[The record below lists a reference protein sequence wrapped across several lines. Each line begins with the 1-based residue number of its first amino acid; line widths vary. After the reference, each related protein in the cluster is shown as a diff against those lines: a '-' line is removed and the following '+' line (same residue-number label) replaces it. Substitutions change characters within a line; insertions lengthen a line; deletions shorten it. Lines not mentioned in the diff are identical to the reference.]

1 MRKWLSETILQVSRD
16 KWIRTASAEHKA
28 RHLRKA

>member
-16 KWIRTASAEHKA
+16 KWITLFLSALLCA
-28 RHLRKA
+28 RR